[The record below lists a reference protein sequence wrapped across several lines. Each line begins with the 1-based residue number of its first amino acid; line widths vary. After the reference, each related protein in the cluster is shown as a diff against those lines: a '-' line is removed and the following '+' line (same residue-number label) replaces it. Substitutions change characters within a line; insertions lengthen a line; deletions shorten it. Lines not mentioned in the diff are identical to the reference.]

1 MFMVIENDDDRE
13 FIAALYESKRKL
25 WVRKAY
31 ALTQDWQTAEDMVSD
46 SFVKLIDKIELL
58 RSLNCYKA
66 DAYVVITIENTC
78 KTYLSQNAKHRSNVD
93 YYAEAGMEQLK
104 SDFSTEKAVLD
115 KLDLELAKSAIEKL
129 DEFEKDFIVKSF
141 FERLDDHEISKQT
154 GMKYNNIRTYR
165 CRLINKIK
173 KMCKKESEEKING

>member
-31 ALTQDWQTAEDMVSD
+31 ALTHDWQTAEDMVSD

-66 DAYVVITIENTC
+66 DAYVVIIAPPIKPC
-78 KTYLSQNAKHRSNVD
+78 HKKWSILSK
-93 YYAEAGMEQLK
+93 
-104 SDFSTEKAVLD
+104 
-115 KLDLELAKSAIEKL
+115 
-129 DEFEKDFIVKSF
+129 
-141 FERLDDHEISKQT
+141 
-154 GMKYNNIRTYR
+154 
-165 CRLINKIK
+165 
-173 KMCKKESEEKING
+173 

>member
-31 ALTQDWQTAEDMVSD
+31 ALTHDWQTAEDMVSD

-66 DAYVVITIENTC
+66 DAYVVITL
-78 KTYLSQNAKHRSNVD
+78 KTPARHIFRKMPSTDLMLIIMRKKVWN
-93 YYAEAGMEQLK
+93 K
-104 SDFSTEKAVLD
+104 SKATFQPK
-115 KLDLELAKSAIEKL
+115 KLFLTS
-129 DEFEKDFIVKSF
+129 
-141 FERLDDHEISKQT
+141 
-154 GMKYNNIRTYR
+154 
-165 CRLINKIK
+165 LIWSLRNQQ
-173 KMCKKESEEKING
+173 